1 MPCSCQSK
9 RQQFEVVAQ
18 NGKVVF
24 TSANKATAEAVG
36 KRYPDSE
43 VREKGKTPA
52 DAKVGKEPDA

>member
-9 RQQFEVVAQ
+9 KQQFEVVAQ

-24 TSANKATAEAVG
+24 TSANKATADTVA

-43 VREKGKTPA
+43 VREKPKTA
-52 DAKVGKEPDA
+52 

>member
-9 RQQFEVVAQ
+9 RQQSEAVAS

-24 TSANKATAEAVG
+24 TSGNKATADTVA

-43 VREKGKTPA
+43 VRPKSSAKTA
-52 DAKVGKEPDA
+52 VAEAAGS